1 MSSVV
6 HLGKY
11 FPPDSGGIE
20 SVTAIFAAGATAA
33 GHQVTVVCFGK
44 SSSGSSEVIDSAR
57 ILRAP
62 QTAFVSSQPLG
73 WSYFLWAVR
82 EGRDSDL
89 VHLHVPNMLAALA
102 AILLGGRPKL
112 LVHWHSDVVG
122 KGLLGFLLRPLERA
136 MLRRADRIVCTSQL
150 YADGSNML
158 RPFLHKVSVVP
169 NGIPDV
175 AARPNMAGGMPEQ
188 LKYLIGG
195 RRIILAVGR
204 LVPYKGFG
212 VLIEAALRLPQDAV
226 VVIVGSGHLQEQL
239 RGRIEQLGLRTK
251 VLLTGHVEDSVL
263 DALYR
268 NAALFCLPSVERS
281 EAFGVV
287 IVEAMAYGLPV
298 VATKIPGSGV
308 PWVNMDQES
317 GLNVPVNDPQQLAE
331 ACTSIL
337 RSPELRGRLSI
348 GARQRYSELFT
359 TAAVNA
365 RMLEE
370 YARILCVH

>member
-1 MSSVV
+1 
-6 HLGKY
+6 
-11 FPPDSGGIE
+11 
-20 SVTAIFAAGATAA
+20 
-33 GHQVTVVCFGK
+33 
-44 SSSGSSEVIDSAR
+44 
-57 ILRAP
+57 
-62 QTAFVSSQPLG
+62 
-73 WSYFLWAVR
+73 
-82 EGRDSDL
+82 
-89 VHLHVPNMLAALA
+89 MLAALA

-370 YARILCVH
+370 YARILSVH